1 MRLTILKYLLV
12 FVAFSRLNAI
22 VFETGSATR
31 NTNSPPENMAKE
43 GWELQGQWGGLS
55 GTPVAPSWFVT
66 VKHAGG
72 RVGQQFILNTNR
84 YVTVQKIDHPRA
96 DLTLWKVQGRFPKHA
111 DIMIN
116 REIGIPVFV
125 FGRGRTRGEEV
136 HVPNA
141 TPTSLRGWRWSTNG
155 AGVLR
160 WGTSQASYT
169 VDDPATSSVL
179 GFSFRRNADGSDE
192 IVREN
197 NCYVASGDSGGGVFA
212 YNENKLKLVGLVL
225 GVDATVSFQNKPK
238 DPTFQASIID
248 SGGLCVGSRRLLQTD
263 YSWDIPLSW
272 QAIRISSY
280 TKWINDNAK

>member
-1 MRLTILKYLLV
+1 MKYLFIFLL
-12 FVAFSRLNAI
+12 FFRLNAI
-22 VFETGSATR
+22 VLEVGDPIR
-31 NTNSPPENMAKE
+31 NTNSPPENMAKQ
-43 GWELQGQWGGLS
+43 GWDLQGRWGGLS

-72 RVGQQFILNTNR
+72 KVGQEFILNTNK
-84 YVTVQKIDHPRA
+84 YITVSKIDHPKA
-96 DLTLWKVQGRFPKHA
+96 DLSLWKINDKFQKYA
-111 DIMIN
+111 DISIN
-116 REIGIPVFV
+116 RDVGIPVFV
-125 FGRGRTRGEEV
+125 FGRGMTRGTEV
-136 HVPNA
+136 HVTNA
-141 TPTSLRGWRWSTNG
+141 TPSSLRGWQWSKSG
-155 AGVLR
+155 SGILR
-160 WGTSQASYT
+160 WGTSQSSYT

-179 GFSFRRNADGSDE
+179 GFSFRRNADGSDK

-212 YNENKLKLVGLVL
+212 YNENKLKLVGIVL

-238 DPTFQASIID
+238 DPTFQAAIID